1 MPYLAFLAPGLLAS
15 TAMQSAA
22 FESTFPIMG
31 GLVWNR
37 TFHAMYATP
46 ISGRDIALGQPALD
60 RGPAAADHDGLHDR
74 HRAVRRLRVAARRVR
89 DPGRGAD
96 RASPSPRPI
105 AAFSATQ
112 RTVEKFNA
120 IFRFGITPLFLFS
133 GTFYPVDQL
142 PTALQALAWLT
153 PLYHGVEL
161 ARGLSLGTIGEE
173 PVLALVHLVDP
184 HRVLPRRDVVR
195 DPHDLGAAGAR
206 MTALRITPM
215 LIPGSRRSLRL
226 VERNLYVY
234 SHTWLVI
241 LSGFFEPLF
250 YLLSIGFGLGALIGT
265 VPGPGGEPIP
275 YQLFVAPA
283 LLASASMNG
292 AINESTFNFFFKL
305 NYNKTFTAIL
315 STPLSPGDI
324 AVGELLWALIRGG
337 LYAIGFVVVMVV
349 LGLVVSPWVILAFPA
364 ALLVGFAFGAVGM
377 AATSFMRTWQDF
389 DLIQLV
395 ILPLFLFSAT
405 FYPIETYPPAL
416 QVVVKLTPL
425 YQGVD
430 LIRSLTVG
438 AISPILLVHVAYLL
452 DHGPRRAGRR
462 VAAARPAAAQVGP
475 GGGVDVSDAT
485 PVDRAALAALTA
497 EIVECRRCPRL
508 VAWREQVAREKVARF
523 REDDVLG
530 PAAAGVRGPGGADPD
545 PWAGA
550 RGPRREPDGAG
561 LHGRRVGRLPV
572 GGAASGRAGGSAGSR
587 RADDGLTL
595 TDAYIAAAVRCAPPA
610 NKPIDR

>member
-1 MPYLAFLAPGLLAS
+1 
-15 TAMQSAA
+15 
-22 FESTFPIMG
+22 
-31 GLVWNR
+31 
-37 TFHAMYATP
+37 
-46 ISGRDIALGQPALD
+46 
-60 RGPAAADHDGLHDR
+60 
-74 HRAVRRLRVAARRVR
+74 
-89 DPGRGAD
+89 
-96 RASPSPRPI
+96 
-105 AAFSATQ
+105 
-112 RTVEKFNA
+112 
-120 IFRFGITPLFLFS
+120 
-133 GTFYPVDQL
+133 
-142 PTALQALAWLT
+142 
-153 PLYHGVEL
+153 
-161 ARGLSLGTIGEE
+161 
-173 PVLALVHLVDP
+173 
-184 HRVLPRRDVVR
+184 
-195 DPHDLGAAGAR
+195 

-283 LLASASMNG
+283 LLASAAMNG

-337 LYAIGFVVVMVV
+337 LYALGFVVVMIV

-377 AATSFMRTWQDF
+377 AATSFMRSWQDF

-438 AISPILLVHVAYLL
+438 EISPILLVHIAYLTIMGL
-452 DHGPRRAGRR
+452 IG
-462 VAAARPAAAQVGP
+462 
-475 GGGVDVSDAT
+475 
-485 PVDRAALAALTA
+485 LA
-497 EIVECRRCPRL
+497 V
-508 VAWREQVAREKVARF
+508 V
-523 REDDVLG
+523 
-530 PAAAGVRGPGGADPD
+530 
-545 PWAGA
+545 
-550 RGPRREPDGAG
+550 
-561 LHGRRVGRLPV
+561 
-572 GGAASGRAGGSAGSR
+572 SR
-587 RADDGLTL
+587 RLDQLL
-595 TDAYIAAAVRCAPPA
+595 L
-610 NKPIDR
+610 K